1 MKYIT
6 LRESNCLFKHIL
18 SVNYVEDW
26 EMKQKD
32 YNTSTYTGEKHNHKE
47 KNPLLIFKTKKW
59 NKLYNLINSYLDN
72 NEDYYGK
79 TSFTDFDVECG
90 MIKDV
95 KYKIFLLLRKTSN

>member
-6 LRESNCLFKHIL
+6 LRESNYNCLFKHIL

-26 EMKQKD
+26 EIEQRESL
-32 YNTSTYTGEKHNHKE
+32 YYSKE
-47 KNPLLIFKTKKW
+47 KNPLVIFKTKKW

-79 TSFTDFDVECG
+79 TSFTDFDVECR

>member
-6 LRESNCLFKHIL
+6 LRESNYNCLFKHIL

-26 EMKQKD
+26 EIEQRESL
-32 YNTSTYTGEKHNHKE
+32 YYPKE
-47 KNPLLIFKTKKW
+47 KNPLVIFKTKKW
-59 NKLYNLINSYLDN
+59 NKLYNLINSYLNN

-79 TSFTDFDVECG
+79 TTFSDFDVECG